1 MGTQQTIDKL
11 QEMKLFGI
19 LKAIE
24 EQKREPSVRDL
35 SFEERLALLVEREWL
50 MRQDR
55 QLARRLKKARMKL
68 QARIEDIDYQASRG
82 LDRSQMRSLASCSW
96 VREHQ
101 CVIITGPTGIGKSY
115 LACALADKACREGFS
130 AFYSR
135 FPRLMHEL
143 TIARGDG
150 SYLKLLGKLA
160 RIDVLILDDWGL
172 TPTGDLERRDL
183 LEILED
189 RCESRSTIVTSQLP
203 TDKWYECLGEP
214 TLADA
219 IMDRLIHRSHKIK
232 LKGPTMR
239 GRKKEKS

>member
-1 MGTQQTIDKL
+1 MGTQQTIDRL
-11 QEMKLFGI
+11 QEMKLLGI

-24 EQKREPSVRDL
+24 EQKREPSVREL

-55 QLARRLKKARMKL
+55 QLARRLKKARLKL
-68 QARIEDIDYQASRG
+68 QARMEDIDYQAPRG
-82 LDRSQMRSLASCSW
+82 LDRSLMRSLASCGW

-101 CVIITGPTGIGKSY
+101 CIIITGPTGIGKSY

-130 AFYSR
+130 SWYAR

-143 TIARGDG
+143 AIARGDG
-150 SYLKLLGKLA
+150 SYLKMLGKLA
-160 RIDVLILDDWGL
+160 RTDVLILDDWGL
-172 TPTGDLERRDL
+172 TPPGDLERRDL

-203 TDKWYECLGEP
+203 IDKWYECLGEP
-214 TLADA
+214 TVADA
-219 IMDRLIHRSHKIK
+219 VMDRLVNRSHKLK

-239 GRKKEKS
+239 ARKKEKS